1 MVSNAISREI
11 LKNVWLGY
19 SPLWFDRAADLSYPR
34 FNTIETKEG
43 YQIEVAVPGWK
54 KDELAVT
61 LRDNE
66 LRITGSKRSS
76 EGGDPYLHQGL
87 SRKSFDRFFVLNP
100 DLLVDSV
107 KLEDGILAVNIKKDI
122 SKEISLEIQ

>member
-1 MVSNAISREI
+1 MVSTNEL

-19 SPLWFDRAADLSYPR
+19 NPLWFERAADLSYPR
-34 FNTIETKEG
+34 FNTLETKEG
-43 YQIEVAVPGWK
+43 YKIEVAVPGWK
-54 KDELAVT
+54 KEELAVV

-66 LRITGSKRSS
+66 LRIKGSKRSS

-87 SRKSFDRFFVLNP
+87 SRKSFDRIFVLNP

-107 KLEDGILAVNIKKDI
+107 KLEDGILSVNIKKDV
-122 SKEISLEIQ
+122 SKEVSLEIQ